1 MSPDYDFSN
10 ELTPIGSG
18 DSYWL
23 DDQRLS
29 RAFHQEIPQRMA
41 DLLEVAMSVYA
52 ADRRS
57 RRNYRGMN
65 TGHRQISVRIG
76 VHDPDF
82 WARPEMTEFL
92 GDFLYWMSEDLSG
105 PSTLLAGR
113 LL

>member
-10 ELTPIGSG
+10 ELAPVGSEDG
-18 DSYWL
+18 YWL

-29 RAFHQEIPQRMA
+29 RAFHHEVPRRMA

-65 TGHRQISVRIG
+65 TGHRRISVRIG
-76 VHDPDF
+76 VHDPGF
-82 WARPEMTEFL
+82 WARPEMT
-92 GDFLYWMSEDLSG
+92 G
-105 PSTLLAGR
+105 PSWRFLVLDERG
-113 LL
+113 